1 MPIWFFIF
9 TFIILA
15 LTMLEISRLIPQLL
29 RELKQISVFSLP
41 QEPNSE
47 NAEVKV
53 SVIIPAKDEAI
64 NILEAAESILA
75 STYRNLELILV
86 DDRSQDDTWEL
97 MTRLREGDSRVKTI
111 RLESLPED
119 WTGKTH
125 AMFAGAEMASG
136 NILLFT
142 DADASLS
149 KDLIGRS
156 VQYFVTNKLD
166 MLSLIPGFKK
176 WGFLER
182 TVYPHM
188 ALGISYFFPM
198 RAINDPHSDAAVAS
212 GCFIMIT
219 TGAYQRV
226 GTWRNLRN
234 QITEDI
240 AMARAVKSSGMRL
253 SVSRSD
259 LIKTKPF
266 DNIFEMVRFWRRTFY
281 GGLENRPGKIMR
293 FWLNYTPL
301 LLPFGLVLFLGARMA
316 ICGEFEPS
324 VVILFI
330 MSLATILTIEIP
342 FGIFLKHYHGKW
354 YYTLLSPLGIFACF
368 WIATWLL
375 LTKIFDIGIEWRGS
389 VYK

>member
-9 TFIILA
+9 SFIILA

-29 RELKQISVFSLP
+29 RELKQISDFALP

-47 NAEVKV
+47 NADVKV

-75 STYRNLELILV
+75 SNYRNLELILV
-86 DDRSQDDTWEL
+86 DDRSQDGTWEL
-97 MTRLREGDSRVKTI
+97 MKRLSDVDSRVKTI

-142 DADASLS
+142 DADASFS

-156 VQYFVTNKLD
+156 LEYFLTNKLD
-166 MLSLIPGFKK
+166 MLGLIPGFKK

-198 RAINDPHSDAAVAS
+198 NAINDPHSNAAVAS

-253 SVSRSD
+253 SVSGSD

-281 GGLENRPGKIMR
+281 GGLENRPAKIMR
-293 FWLNYTPL
+293 LWLNYAPL
-301 LLPFGLVLFLGARMA
+301 LLPFGLVLFLGAKMA
-316 ICGEFEPS
+316 ICGEFDPS

-342 FGIFLKHYHGKW
+342 FAIFLKHYHGKW
-354 YYTLLSPLGIFACF
+354 YYTLLSPLGIFAGF